1 MSNHLETWPID
12 MTILTQTAGRNA
24 LRLLPELVPIFLED
38 GDLLVSQMGQA
49 LQTGDASQL
58 RQAAHRLQGN
68 SASLGVMTV
77 AQLSTNL
84 ENLGKDD
91 DLATAVQTFDLL
103 SKEYKNVKAALL
115 ELIHKTK

>member
-1 MSNHLETWPID
+1 MSNHSEAWPID
-12 MTILTQTAGRNA
+12 MTILTQTAGRKA
-24 LRLLPELVPIFLED
+24 HRLLPELIPIFLED

-49 LQTGDASQL
+49 LQTGDAGQL

-77 AQLSTNL
+77 AQLSAGL
-84 ENLGKDD
+84 ENLGKDG

-103 SKEYKNVKAALL
+103 SEEYKNIKAALL
-115 ELIHKTK
+115 KLIHQTK